1 MVRAMT
7 KRPVQPRILLLP
19 AEAAERLGVS
29 TRTLTRWADEGLIP
43 VVVLPTGHR
52 RYLASDVTAV
62 LEQGKA
68 SA

>member
-1 MVRAMT
+1 MT

-52 RYLASDVTAV
+52 RYLTSDVTAV